1 MSILSLAVLAAE
13 SGAHAE
19 EGGANPWVVGGV
31 AFGILAALLVALVA
45 FASGR
50 EHS

>member
-13 SGAHAE
+13 SGAHE
-19 EGGANPWVVGGV
+19 EGGVNPWLVGGG
-31 AFGILAALLVALVA
+31 AFAILVALIICLVA
-45 FASGR
+45 FAGGR